1 MLQQI
6 TKSVIEESTTEQLY
20 EMFDRLVE
28 ATSLRSF
35 QGIGTDEALDETI
48 ARVAAEMN
56 ARGIGGAE

>member
-20 EMFDRLVE
+20 EMFDGLVE

-35 QGIGTDEALDETI
+35 QGIGTDEVLDETI
-48 ARVAAEMN
+48 AKVAAEMN
-56 ARGIGGAE
+56 ARGIGGVK